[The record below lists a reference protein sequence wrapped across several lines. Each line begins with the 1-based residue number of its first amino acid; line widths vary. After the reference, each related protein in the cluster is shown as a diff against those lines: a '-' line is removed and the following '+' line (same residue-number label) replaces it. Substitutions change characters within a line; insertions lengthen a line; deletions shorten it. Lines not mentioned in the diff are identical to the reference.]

1 MSKALSIDNSLDEHL
16 KIVKDSD
23 GNHSCL
29 EISKDKV
36 RIVGEIE
43 GQVPS
48 NPNSLATKQYVDDNA
63 GGGTSIISSG
73 TATPSTVSDKTS
85 NNGDVYIQF
94 TETAG
99 DSSADESVTNS
110 ENPFIMYVR
119 DSDTRLLKVVPLS
132 NGYLRMKEAIDS
144 AAQAPAC
151 TNVLFC
157 NSGGTTIGDSYF
169 QVNSSQS
176 LYAKVIYNAAVD
188 GALDSGTAQIT
199 FTKSGGTSEAKD
211 LDTGTNNTRTS
222 SANTYFA
229 GLTRDQYVKIDFTP
243 NSASEGGVTVVD
255 EASAKYIYARNDRIW
270 GEFSGTIDASKIIH
284 NASGQNNAVS
294 DGTDYHNFGTV
305 SFNVTEGN
313 KIFFGI
319 PNGTTDISSVLVG
332 QNETNQIGGFSTT
345 TLTYENA
352 SGESE
357 TYKVWYSNSA
367 QGASTGA
374 SFTVT

>member
-151 TNVLFC
+151 TNVFFC